1 MYIHTMQVVRLGHPA
16 RLVEAIQSL
25 SLDALLLRSDSASII
40 RDVRVDLERAIVS
53 QVYHLGG
60 FTQVYLSRIT
70 VVNLAKLLT
79 RENGE
84 RR

>member
-53 QVYHLGG
+53 QDGM
-60 FTQVYLSRIT
+60 RIT
-70 VVNLAKLLT
+70 VQQYTIWEGSLKYTCL
-79 RENGE
+79 E
-84 RR
+84 